1 MNKSEGF
8 DNEVLKDI
16 RKKLAAQITNNT
28 EFPVEE
34 MVAALQYC
42 LARIKDLEDEN
53 ESLWL
58 MLDELKEAELK
69 NYSGQFQKMID
80 RKLAEIRLLM
90 NVKPGE
96 A

>member
-1 MNKSEGF
+1 VNNSDSF

-16 RKKLAAQITNNT
+16 SKKLAAQISNDA
-28 EFPVEE
+28 EFPSSE
-34 MVAALQYC
+34 MIAAIQYC
-42 LARIKDLEDEN
+42 LVRIRDLEDEN

-58 MLDELKEAELK
+58 MLDELKESELK
-69 NYSGQFQKMID
+69 NYSGQFQTMID

-90 NVKPGE
+90 NIKPGE